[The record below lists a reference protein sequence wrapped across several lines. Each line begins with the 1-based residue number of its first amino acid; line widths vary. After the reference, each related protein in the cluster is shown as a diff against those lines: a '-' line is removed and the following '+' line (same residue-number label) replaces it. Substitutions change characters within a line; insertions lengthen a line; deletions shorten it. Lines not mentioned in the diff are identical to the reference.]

1 MSVLNL
7 WIQRLGAIAMIGL
20 VSVAGARAQ
29 EQAPDALVRGVSD
42 DVIAIIKQ
50 DRDIQRGNTKKI
62 LDLVEAKVLP
72 HFDFQRMT
80 QLAMGAAWRR
90 ASPEQQKQLIDEF
103 RTLLV
108 RTYSS
113 GLASYRDQTIEYK
126 PLRAQPQ
133 DTEVV
138 VRSEVKQSGAQPV
151 PIDYSMQKTAQTW
164 KVYDVAIGGVSL
176 VTTYR
181 ETFTQ
186 ELRANGVDGL
196 IKSLAD
202 KNRQLSSRQS

>member
-1 MSVLNL
+1 MFA
-7 WIQRLGAIAMIGL
+7 WKQRLTTLLLMLAGFA
-20 VSVAGARAQ
+20 AGAQ
-29 EQAPDALVRGVSD
+29 DTAPDALVQGVSN
-42 DVIAIIKQ
+42 DVITIVKQ

-80 QLAMGAAWRR
+80 QLAMGAGWRR
-90 ASPEQQKQLIDEF
+90 ATPEQQKQLIDEF

-113 GLASYRDQTIEYK
+113 GLANYRDQVIEYK
-126 PLRAQPQ
+126 PLRAKPE
-133 DTEVV
+133 DAEVI
-138 VRSEVKQSGAQPV
+138 VRSEVKQTGAQPV
-151 PIDYSMQKTAQTW
+151 PIDYSMQKTPQGW

-181 ETFTQ
+181 DSFVQ
-186 ELRANGVDGL
+186 EVRANGVDGL

-202 KNRQLSSRQS
+202 KNRQLASRAS